1 MSNLFKSTTI
11 KGTRITDFSNTSASV
26 GNPLPFIYGAVP
38 VDGQVIWAPLPPKEH
53 VSKKRQGKGG
63 VKQEVYTYTL
73 SYAIAFCRGPIF
85 KFLWIKRNGKVVYT
99 ADPSAPIED
108 QAYAA
113 KWAEKVSF
121 YYGTKSQ
128 NPDSTIEAYEGSG
141 NVSAF
146 HRTSYIVVEDD
157 DVTEGGGAVP
167 TYEACVVRGAAK
179 SYTTPPYPTLSVDG
193 VGVASTAK
201 AGSRL
206 QLPVD
211 EVDVGS
217 FALDGVRRNVLQTY
231 TLYPPESVDVGS
243 YALNGTRKPVLVTY
257 TYYPPEAVDV
267 SSFALNGTRKN
278 TLITYTLYPPESVD
292 VGSYALNGTRT

>member
-1 MSNLFKSTTI
+1 MSNLFKSTVI

-73 SYAIAFCRGPIF
+73 SYAIEFCRGPIV
-85 KFLWIKRNGKVVYT
+85 KFLWIKRNGKVVHT
-99 ADPSAPIED
+99 TDPSAPIED
-108 QAYAA
+108 QEYAA

-121 YYGTKSQ
+121 YYGTTDQ

-146 HRTSYIVVEDD
+146 RRNAYIVVEDD

-167 TYEACVVRGAAK
+167 TYEACVVAVGTLYLT
-179 SYTTPPYPTLSVDG
+179 SPLYPLEVIEGVEDASEVQRIGSMQAPADNMDDTSDL
-193 VGVASTAK
+193 VGVELRQALTQYAMMPEGMNDDSDLQSVSLQDALVRYAMTPEGMNDDST
-201 AGSRL
+201 L
-206 QLPVD
+206 Q
-211 EVDVGS
+211 S
-217 FALDGVRRNVLQTY
+217 IVLAQVLIRY
-231 TLYPPESVDVGS
+231 QNYPPEGMNDDSDILG
-243 YALNGTRKPVLVTY
+243 
-257 TYYPPEAVDV
+257 V
-267 SSFALNGTRKN
+267 SLT
-278 TLITYTLYPPESVD
+278 
-292 VGSYALNGTRT
+292 